1 MSNGNQGI
9 GSFLPSQY
17 GTDLGAAQ
25 AAAVENINQMM
36 AASQA
41 GIPTVV
47 PSDRP
52 MSGMF
57 GIQSESMGPGL
68 SSAIV
73 SAEPEDLFDPS
84 MYHKG
89 LTSYGQ
95 YLAGLGEP
103 SYYSSVREGSNYLTD
118 PNFIQGEMGRDP
130 SLGLYDERTLT
141 DFGIDRSTLPT
152 LANLQMGEDVSYQD
166 FINQFYG
173 GSITD
178 PDEAGRLIPG
188 SYYDPQYSGYGE
200 YAAEQ
205 DALEAALQQQIQQ
218 QQQGTSYMTPSEVIG
233 TVYPEGVPNYLTSTG
248 LVPQNPLYGINQ
260 PGYELYSALI
270 QRPDLYQQL
279 NPQDLSSQTYGNIQQ
294 YLPEGFGGGT
304 AYGANGGI
312 ISVYG

>member
-25 AAAVENINQMM
+25 AAAAENINQMM
-36 AASQA
+36 ATSQA
-41 GIPTVV
+41 GIPTVA
-47 PSDRP
+47 PRDIP

-57 GIQSESMGPGL
+57 GLQRESLPTSMATEESEN
-68 SSAIV
+68 
-73 SAEPEDLFDPS
+73 LFDPS

-89 LTSYGQ
+89 LTPYGQ
-95 YLAGLGEP
+95 HLAGLDE
-103 SYYSSVREGSNYLTD
+103 SAYYGFVGGMEQEGSNYLTD

-205 DALEAALQQQIQQ
+205 DAMNQVM
-218 QQQGTSYMTPSEVIG
+218 QQQGTSYMTPSEV
-233 TVYPEGVPNYLTSTG
+233 
-248 LVPQNPLYGINQ
+248 
-260 PGYELYSALI
+260 
-270 QRPDLYQQL
+270 
-279 NPQDLSSQTYGNIQQ
+279 
-294 YLPEGFGGGT
+294 
-304 AYGANGGI
+304 
-312 ISVYG
+312 

>member
-25 AAAVENINQMM
+25 AAATENINQMM

-41 GIPTVV
+41 SIPTVA
-47 PSDRP
+47 PRNIP

-57 GIQSESMGPGL
+57 GLQRESLPTSMATEESEN
-68 SSAIV
+68 
-73 SAEPEDLFDPS
+73 LFDPS

-95 YLAGLGEP
+95 HLAGLDEP
-103 SYYSSVREGSNYLTD
+103 AYYGYVGGMEREGRNYLTD

-141 DFGIDRSTLPT
+141 DFGIDPSTLPT
-152 LANLQMGEDVSYQD
+152 LENLQMGEDVSYQD

-178 PDEAGRLIPG
+178 FDQSEAALIPG

-200 YAAEQ
+200 YAAGQ
-205 DALEAALQQQIQQ
+205 DAMDQVMQQQD
-218 QQQGTSYMTPSEVIG
+218 TSFMTPAEVIEM
-233 TVYPEGVPNYLTSTG
+233 VYPEGVPDYLTSTG
-248 LVPQNPLYGINQ
+248 IVPQNPLYGINQ
-260 PGYELYSALI
+260 EGYELYSALMH
-270 QRPDLYQQL
+270 RPDLYQQL
-279 NPQDLSSQTYGNIQQ
+279 NPNVFSSQTWGNIQE

-312 ISVYG
+312 MSLYG

>member
-25 AAAVENINQMM
+25 AAATENINQMM

-41 GIPTVV
+41 SIPTVA
-47 PSDRP
+47 PRNIP

-57 GIQSESMGPGL
+57 GLQRESLPTSMATEESEN
-68 SSAIV
+68 
-73 SAEPEDLFDPS
+73 LFDPS

-95 YLAGLGEP
+95 HLAGLDEP
-103 SYYSSVREGSNYLTD
+103 AYYGYVGGMEREGRNYLTD

-205 DALEAALQQQIQQ
+205 DAMNQVM

-233 TVYPEGVPNYLTSTG
+233 TVYPEGFENYLLGTATG
-248 LVPQNPLYGINQ
+248 QVPQSPVYGINQ
-260 PGYELYSALI
+260 PGYELYSALM

-312 ISVYG
+312 MSLYG